1 MRVEV
6 AYVAPR
12 VEILIAVELDEG
24 ASVSDAIA
32 ASRILERLGNDAATL
47 GYAVFGKR
55 TSASAPLAD
64 GDRVELTRPLVCDPK
79 AARRRRAA
87 RPR

>member
-6 AYVAPR
+6 AYVAPG

-32 ASRILERLGNDAATL
+32 ASRILERLGHDAAAL

-55 TSASAPLAD
+55 PRADAPPGD